1 MSNRKEVWV
10 CFTQMLIYCSLLFL
24 VSRNGGG
31 CNESTQNNPTRHDGP
46 RRLLKR
52 HWLVTGHGCPFANL
66 FGHTRH
72 DFCFALL
79 RACVRLFAS
88 LLRHPRFERWP
99 LILRAF
105 VVSFPTSIVSASI
118 AAYIFGGVTSAGSSY
133 IVQFLYGAMHLPL
146 VASTFIVQV
155 GTDYLDKLIILVIVT
170 TLIARIPQKIR
181 EKI

>member
-1 MSNRKEVWV
+1 MS
-10 CFTQMLIYCSLLFL
+10 
-24 VSRNGGG
+24 
-31 CNESTQNNPTRHDGP
+31 P
-46 RRLLKR
+46 RRTTP
-52 HWLVTGHGCPFANL
+52 LVMTALGVCLNVIGSSLAMVAHLPIYLDTLGTIFVSL
-66 FGHTRH
+66 FCGPVYGVS
-72 DFCFALL
+72 CALL
-79 RACVRLFAS
+79 SSIFNSTYDPYALPFIPAGLTAALFAS

-99 LILRAF
+99 LVLRAF